1 MKPGDIL
8 ENGYKVKT
16 TFWDDFT
23 IAETFGVEAIK
34 ETYGRMLDE
43 WKTNYIFLTE
53 LVLIL
58 NWKIW
63 HWYKKDED
71 IARVYNDLWEQ
82 TENYAYDH
90 LRGEELKYFIRTID

>member
-1 MKPGDIL
+1 MKPGDVL
-8 ENGYKVKT
+8 ENGYLVKT
-16 TFWDDFT
+16 TFWDDFA
-23 IAETFGVEAIK
+23 IAETFGTEAIK

-63 HWYKKDED
+63 HWYQKDED
-71 IARVYNDLWEQ
+71 VARVYNDLWEQ

-90 LRGEELKYFIRTID
+90 LRGEELKYFVRTID